1 MIDTS
6 GELVLNSDD
15 KFVLELFTYENRLRI
30 PPFTEHI
37 REVFETR
44 AQAYEYIRGM
54 GRQIRVKDM
63 TTQPPT
69 EREVLN

>member
-6 GELVLNSDD
+6 GELILNSSDQ
-15 KFVLELFTYENRLRI
+15 FVLELFTYENGLRI

-54 GRQIRVKDM
+54 SRHIKVKDM
-63 TTQPPT
+63 TTQPPI
-69 EREVLN
+69 EREVY